1 MWGVLI
7 PSRML
12 AGGAPFRFFAVHGI
26 DIAKCL
32 DESGRVKLDCFK
44 DACDMLP
51 RDDTGLMI
59 FEDDA
64 QQERTEKSAALG
76 SYYARIGHRAVA
88 AADNTH
94 KLLRAD
100 ADAEWMTLVGLAALK
115 NDMEFYEVYEA
126 FVKAWE
132 WEYAPYF
139 VGAAEVVYPS
149 GAVHDAHHW
158 D

>member
-1 MWGVLI
+1 
-7 PSRML
+7 
-12 AGGAPFRFFAVHGI
+12 
-26 DIAKCL
+26 
-32 DESGRVKLDCFK
+32 
-44 DACDMLP
+44 
-51 RDDTGLMI
+51 MI

-76 SYYARIGHRAVA
+76 EYYARIGHRAVA
-88 AADNTH
+88 AADSTH

-100 ADAEWMTLVGLAALK
+100 ADAEWMTLVGFAALK
-115 NDMEFYEVYEA
+115 NDMDFYEVYEA

-149 GAVHDAHHW
+149 GAVYDVSCA
-158 D
+158 